1 ERIAPRKKLVH
12 TRSPIRTQSRGIPM
26 AAEPSG
32 SCSTKARMTILEERF
47 DELIN
52 LVHLMVKK
60 DAENDAQNNE
70 IHLGGK
76 NHTEPPH

>member
-1 ERIAPRKKLVH
+1 
-12 TRSPIRTQSRGIPM
+12 M

-32 SCSTKARMTILEERF
+32 SCSTKARMTILVERF

-52 LVHLMVKK
+52 LVHLMAKK
-60 DAENDAQNNE
+60 DAENDAQNNK

-76 NHTEPPH
+76 NHTEPPHQQPKPKDHETRRLPR